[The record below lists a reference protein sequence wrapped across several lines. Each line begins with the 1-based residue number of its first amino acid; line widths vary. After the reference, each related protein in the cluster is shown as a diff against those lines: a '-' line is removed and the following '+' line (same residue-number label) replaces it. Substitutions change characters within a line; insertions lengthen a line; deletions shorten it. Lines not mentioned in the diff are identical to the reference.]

1 MSIND
6 TLNQCILVIKDENR
20 KSIFER
26 EDISSYFIFSKPRN
40 FKKMKKNDLN
50 KKIVLGILFLFPL
63 VVYLFFASGKNNF
76 AKLPVLTAG
85 VTEISDLDSTNSIQ
99 FKDKITILGYCG
111 GSLEEKQAEALNL
124 NEKIYK
130 RFYEFEDF
138 QFVFLVNKAYA
149 AEVDQLKNALRE
161 GVGTDL
167 SKWNF
172 VTASKETMNKHFSSL
187 KTPLELNEVGS
198 TPFVFIIDKDAN
210 LRGRNDDEDQG
221 IVFGF
226 DARSVAQINKK
237 MIDDV
242 KVILAEYRLAL
253 KIYNTEREK

>member
-1 MSIND
+1 M
-6 TLNQCILVIKDENR
+6 K
-20 KSIFER
+20 
-26 EDISSYFIFSKPRN
+26 RN
-40 FKKMKKNDLN
+40 EIN
-50 KKIVLGILFLFPL
+50 KKIVLGILFIFPL
-63 VVYLFFASGKNNF
+63 LVYLFFASGKNNF
-76 AKLPVLTAG
+76 AKLPVLTSG
-85 VTEISDLDSTNSIQ
+85 VSEIRELDSSSTIQ
-99 FKDKITILGYCG
+99 FKDKITILGYWG
-111 GSLEEKQAEALNL
+111 GSLEEKKAEALNL

-138 QFVFLVNKAYA
+138 QFVFLVNEAYGTQV
-149 AEVDQLKNALRE
+149 EQLKNALKE

-172 VTASKETMNKHFSSL
+172 VTLTQETMRTHFSSL
-187 KTPLELNEVGS
+187 QTPLKLNEVAS
-198 TPFVFIIDKDAN
+198 TPYVFIIDKDAN

-221 IVFGF
+221 TVYGF

-253 KIYNTEREK
+253 KIYNTKR

>member
-1 MSIND
+1 MGKTD
-6 TLNQCILVIKDENR
+6 
-20 KSIFER
+20 
-26 EDISSYFIFSKPRN
+26 
-40 FKKMKKNDLN
+40 FK
-50 KKIVLGILFLFPL
+50 KKIVLGVLFIFPL
-63 VVYLFFASGKNNF
+63 LVYLFFASGKNNF
-76 AKLPVLTAG
+76 AKLPVLTADII
-85 VTEISDLDSTNSIQ
+85 EISELDSLTSIQ
-99 FKDKITILGYCG
+99 FKEKITILGYWG
-111 GSLEEKQAEALNL
+111 GSLVDKQAEALNL

-138 QFVFLVNKAYA
+138 QFVFLVSEKFSN
-149 AEVDQLKNALRE
+149 EVDKLKKSLKE

-172 VTASKETMNKHFSSL
+172 INVSRNTIQTHFQSL
-187 KTPLELNEVGS
+187 KTPLKLSPEGS
-198 TPFVFIIDKDAN
+198 TPFVFIIDKNAS

-221 IVFGF
+221 TLYGF

-253 KIYNTEREK
+253 KIYNTKRDI

>member
-1 MSIND
+1 M
-6 TLNQCILVIKDENR
+6 E
-20 KSIFER
+20 KS
-26 EDISSYFIFSKPRN
+26 DV
-40 FKKMKKNDLN
+40 N
-50 KKIVLGILFLFPL
+50 KKIVLGILFIFPL
-63 VVYLFFASGKNNF
+63 LVYLFFASGKNNF
-76 AKLPVLTAG
+76 AKLPVLSSG
-85 VTEISDLDSTNSIQ
+85 LIELKKLDSLSTIQ
-99 FKDKITILGYCG
+99 LKDKITILGYWG

-138 QFVFLVNKAYA
+138 QFVFLVNKEFSD
-149 AEVDQLKNALRE
+149 EVERLKITLKE

-172 VTASKETMNKHFSSL
+172 VSVSKETMQAHFNSL
-187 KTPLELNEVGS
+187 KTPLQLTGVGS
-198 TPFVFIIDKDAN
+198 TPFVFIIDKEGN

-221 IVFGF
+221 TLYGF

-253 KIYNTEREK
+253 KIYNIEREK